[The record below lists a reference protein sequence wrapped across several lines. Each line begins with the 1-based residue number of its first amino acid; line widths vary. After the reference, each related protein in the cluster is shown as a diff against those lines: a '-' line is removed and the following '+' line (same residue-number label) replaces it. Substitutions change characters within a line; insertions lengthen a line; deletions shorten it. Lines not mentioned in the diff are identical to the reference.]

1 MWKHGRLAAV
11 VLASVVAAED
21 FLCRCDW
28 KDNYWL
34 HIAEDLGHIFASPTD
49 FFEAPTSDANR
60 SRRWQG
66 QWQLLQL
73 AVTDGLC
80 RLDPSRT
87 VPLDAGRLRFNPSWV
102 QLDEKGQPRNVLP
115 EIFFGELCVPGMIA
129 TNLLCALHFTFTF
142 QEGRPVRSL
151 LTFFVDDN
159 GLGRLLDGKPSFNAL
174 PAGLTKHTRNVLPQ
188 IFFGELSVPGM
199 IATNLLCAL
208 HFTFTFQDGRL
219 LDGKP
224 SFNALPAGRLL
235 DGKPSFNALPAGLT
249 KHTRNVLPE
258 IFFGELCV
266 PGMIATNLLCALH
279 FTFTFQEPNFFL
291 AGRHAR
297 RLQQLLPWV
306 QSCWAAPW
314 AALHLEDLENFAE
327 RWAQRTALKPVT
339 SLLFQGVSHPIPAA
353 SLSPAL
359 RRCWPVR
366 SSGCWPKLSRVDKAS
381 CSMCCD
387 PRFTRGD
394 PTCFLGEWTFE
405 RCCQSEDPAGW
416 PPGPK
421 PVEVEAIP
429 DELLEE
435 LRRELSTATTSTAL
449 PSSFSTE
456 RRVRLHPAGS
466 ARCFLADLGKP
477 AELQS
482 LLEPV
487 LQYLTENSDLLCA
500 KFSKAEVLVLHN
512 AGSLGR
518 LAYTQ
523 QLAADSAAALD
534 LNVTS
539 FVLLTQM
546 LLQRFSKQVKL
557 PKSNVR
563 IVFVNISS
571 LLALQVMPSWSL
583 YATGKAARDM
593 YMLAV
598 AADVQKCAMDVR
610 TLSWAPGPM
619 DTQMMKEI
627 LTTCPDDEVLKQFQ
641 EMEKQDRL
649 VKLVDSAEKLM
660 KLLKEDSFQNAAHI
674 DFFDV

>member
-1 MWKHGRLAAV
+1 MIHSLEGADVNQMDADATHFRLKAETARVMQAPLPTVALITGASRGYGRELA
-11 VLASVVAAED
+11 LA
-21 FLCRCDW
+21 LCR
-28 KDNYWL
+28 
-34 HIAEDLGHIFASPTD
+34 ARP
-49 FFEAPTSDANR
+49 DAHLALV
-60 SRRWQG
+60 SR
-66 QWQLLQL
+66 
-73 AVTDGLC
+73 
-80 RLDPSRT
+80 
-87 VPLDAGRLRFNPSWV
+87 DA
-102 QLDEKGQPRNVLP
+102 
-115 EIFFGELCVPGMIA
+115 
-129 TNLLCALHFTFTF
+129 TALEET
-142 QEGRPVRSL
+142 
-151 LTFFVDDN
+151 
-159 GLGRLLDGKPSFNAL
+159 
-174 PAGLTKHTRNVLPQ
+174 
-188 IFFGELSVPGM
+188 
-199 IATNLLCAL
+199 
-208 HFTFTFQDGRL
+208 
-219 LDGKP
+219 
-224 SFNALPAGRLL
+224 
-235 DGKPSFNALPAGLT
+235 
-249 KHTRNVLPE
+249 
-258 IFFGELCV
+258 
-266 PGMIATNLLCALH
+266 
-279 FTFTFQEPNFFL
+279 
-291 AGRHAR
+291 R
-297 RLQQLLPWV
+297 RL
-306 QSCWAAPW
+306 
-314 AALHLEDLENFAE
+314 
-327 RWAQRTALKPVT
+327 
-339 SLLFQGVSHPIPAA
+339 
-353 SLSPAL
+353 
-359 RRCWPVR
+359 
-366 SSGCWPKLSRVDKAS
+366 
-381 CSMCCD
+381 CS
-387 PRFTRGD
+387 
-394 PTCFLGEWTFE
+394 
-405 RCCQSEDPAGW
+405 
-416 PPGPK
+416 
-421 PVEVEAIP
+421 EV
-429 DELLEE
+429 
-435 LRRELSTATTSTAL
+435 
-449 PSSFSTE
+449 
-456 RRVRLHPAGS
+456 LHPAGS

-593 YMLAV
+593 YMRAV

-649 VKLVDSAEKLM
+649 VKLLDSAEKLM